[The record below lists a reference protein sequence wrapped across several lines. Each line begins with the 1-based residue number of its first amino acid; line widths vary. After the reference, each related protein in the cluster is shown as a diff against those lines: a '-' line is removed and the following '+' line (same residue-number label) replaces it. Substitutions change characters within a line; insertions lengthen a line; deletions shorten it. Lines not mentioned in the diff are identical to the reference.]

1 MIELVSNV
9 PAKRKIG
16 VLDKLSQDQ
25 LNSPGAYSKNYSPPS
40 PIMPS
45 QYSSPYPQTQY
56 YNKEDG
62 GFLGFLGKVIILAVV
77 ISIGSI
83 LARRY
88 VPSLNKI
95 NVKEELTKDAKSM
108 EKIKYDFAKFADWLE
123 KNTIG
128 LFKKTK

>member
-9 PAKRKIG
+9 PANRRVG
-16 VLDKLSQDQ
+16 VLDRISQDQ
-25 LNSPGAYSKNYSPPS
+25 LSSPGAYSKNYSPPS

-45 QYSSPYPQTQY
+45 QYSSPYQQNQY

-62 GFLGFLGKVIILAVV
+62 GFLGFLGKVIILAAV
-77 ISIGSI
+77 IVTGSI

-88 VPSLNKI
+88 VPSLNKL
-95 NVKEELTKDAKSM
+95 NVTEELTKDAKPM
-108 EKIKYDFAKFADWLE
+108 EKIKYDFVKFADWLE

-128 LFKKTK
+128 LFKKSK